1 MKVFVLS
8 IILGLRLHSVFC
20 LQYICGVDNYQQS
33 VDSERSVQTDNYYPR
48 TIVPTNS
55 NIPVTLG
62 INNYLYK
69 DPADDASL
77 VFHEIDVKV
86 IDSYFDS
93 LYVAYPAVVKGDANS
108 VFYSRVRD
116 NFNNLFRIRYSTRS
130 NNSCLASNMI
140 QFKMVFIKEKVL
152 YEYYLGN
159 CNSSELL
166 YEGFNPNSYC
176 IETDFYC
183 YNDGICSPSNYSLA
197 YRDALRSPQ
206 FNVID
211 DGTISVTGAYPTASV
226 SCLDNQKC
234 TLANFSTFY
243 FSEASYTP
251 VYIDPQ
257 ITSAQKTATSS
268 SVFKSAE
275 MESLSSLETTS
286 KNTSNK
292 NNVSSWILILYFLG
306 F

>member
-108 VFYSRVRD
+108 VFYSRI
-116 NFNNLFRIRYSTRS
+116 FHP
-130 NNSCLASNMI
+130 I
-140 QFKMVFIKEKVL
+140 Q
-152 YEYYLGN
+152 
-159 CNSSELL
+159 
-166 YEGFNPNSYC
+166 
-176 IETDFYC
+176 
-183 YNDGICSPSNYSLA
+183 
-197 YRDALRSPQ
+197 
-206 FNVID
+206 
-211 DGTISVTGAYPTASV
+211 
-226 SCLDNQKC
+226 
-234 TLANFSTFY
+234 
-243 FSEASYTP
+243 
-251 VYIDPQ
+251 
-257 ITSAQKTATSS
+257 
-268 SVFKSAE
+268 
-275 MESLSSLETTS
+275 
-286 KNTSNK
+286 
-292 NNVSSWILILYFLG
+292 
-306 F
+306 